1 MIMVTNDIFWK
12 RQVEIAKKTMK
23 MPDAILGVI
32 GGQTKAE
39 AREILRIERDR
50 LAAVKKQRRKS
61 K

>member
-1 MIMVTNDIFWK
+1 MVTNDIFWK
-12 RQVEIAKKTMK
+12 RQVEIAKKTVN

-39 AREILRIERDR
+39 AREILRIEKDR
-50 LAAVKKQRRKS
+50 LKAMRKQRK